1 MRQRSS
7 AARSQTA
14 DERHARERLGYRHA
28 AVRAA
33 VLSDIHANLH
43 ALEAVLAA
51 VEPESPDEVWFL
63 GDLLGYGPRPNRCR
77 SLLEPVAAVSLVG
90 NHDLGALDR
99 IGLDFFQPEAATS
112 ARWTRTVLEPET
124 EAFLDGLESSGER
137 AGVGLYHGSPRDPV
151 WEYVLSAE
159 IALDALLAVENRIVC
174 VGHSHIPLAIWFDGE
189 TVEGGIAEGGSE
201 VELGDKRWLLN
212 PGSVGQPRDGDPRA
226 AWLLLDLDVGT
237 ASFRRV
243 EYPVAETQQEIRD
256 RGLPEVLAA
265 RLEHG
270 V

>member
-1 MRQRSS
+1 
-7 AARSQTA
+7 
-14 DERHARERLGYRHA
+14 
-28 AVRAA
+28 VRAA

-51 VEPESPDEVWFL
+51 VESDAPDEIWFL
-63 GDLLGYGPRPNRCR
+63 GDLVGYGPRPNRCHA
-77 SLLEPVAAVSLVG
+77 LIEPAAAISLVG
-90 NHDLGALDR
+90 NHDLGALER
-99 IGLDFFQPEAATS
+99 ITLDFFSPEAATS
-112 ARWTRTVLEPET
+112 ARWTRTVLDAVT
-124 EAFLDGLESSGER
+124 EAFLGRLEPSGER

-159 IALDALLAVENRIVC
+159 SALGSLLAVENRLVI
-174 VGHSHIPLAIWFDGE
+174 VGHSHVPLAIWFDGG
-189 TVEGGIAEGGSE
+189 TIEGGVAEGGTE
-201 VELGDKRWLLN
+201 VELGEKRWLLN

-226 AWLLLDLDVGT
+226 AWLLLDLDAGT

-243 EYPVAETQQEIRD
+243 EYPVAETQREIRD
-256 RGLPEVLAA
+256 RGLPEALAA

>member
-1 MRQRSS
+1 
-7 AARSQTA
+7 
-14 DERHARERLGYRHA
+14 
-28 AVRAA
+28 VRAA

-51 VEPESPDEVWFL
+51 VELEAPDEVWFL

-77 SLLEPVAAVSLVG
+77 IRLEPVAAISLVG

-99 IGLDFFQPEAATS
+99 IGLDFFSPEAATS

-124 EAFLDGLESSGER
+124 EVFLDALEPAGER

-159 IALDALLAVENRIVC
+159 TALGSLLAVENQLVI
-174 VGHSHIPLAIWFDGE
+174 VGHSHVPLSIWFDGE
-189 TVEGGIAEGGSE
+189 TIEGGVAEGGTE
-201 VELGDKRWLLN
+201 VELGEKRWLLN

-226 AWLLLDLDVGT
+226 AWLFLDLDAGRAT
-237 ASFRRV
+237 FRRT
-243 EYPVAETQQEIRD
+243 EYPVEETQREIRD
-256 RGLPEVLAA
+256 RGLPEALAA

>member
-1 MRQRSS
+1 
-7 AARSQTA
+7 
-14 DERHARERLGYRHA
+14 
-28 AVRAA
+28 VRAA

-51 VEPESPDEVWFL
+51 VESEAADEVWFL
-63 GDLLGYGPRPNRCR
+63 GDLVGYGPRPNRCGA
-77 SLLEPVAAVSLVG
+77 LIEPAAAISLVG
-90 NHDLGALDR
+90 NHDLAALER
-99 IGLDFFQPEAATS
+99 IGLDFFSPEAATS

-124 EAFLDGLESSGER
+124 EAFLGSLEPAGER

-159 IALDALLAVENRIVC
+159 SALGSLLAVENRLVI

-189 TVEGGIAEGGSE
+189 TIEGGVAEGGSE
-201 VELGDKRWLLN
+201 VELGEKRWVLN

-226 AWLLLDLDVGT
+226 AWLFLDLDAGS
-237 ASFRRV
+237 ASFRRT
-243 EYPVAETQQEIRD
+243 EYPVEETQREIRD
-256 RGLPEVLAA
+256 RGLPEALAA

>member
-1 MRQRSS
+1 
-7 AARSQTA
+7 
-14 DERHARERLGYRHA
+14 
-28 AVRAA
+28 VRAA

-51 VEPESPDEVWFL
+51 VESDSPDEIWFL
-63 GDLLGYGPRPNRCR
+63 GDLVGYGPRPNRCR
-77 SLLEPVAAVSLVG
+77 TRIEPVAAVSLVG
-90 NHDLGALDR
+90 NHDLGVLDR
-99 IGLDFFQPEAATS
+99 IGLDFFGPEAAAS

-124 EAFLDGLESSGER
+124 EAFLSALEPTGER

-159 IALDALLAVENRIVC
+159 SALGSLLAVENRIVL
-174 VGHSHIPLAIWFDGE
+174 VGHSHVPLAISLEGE
-189 TVEGGIAEGGSE
+189 TIEGDVAPGGSE

-226 AWLLLDLDVGT
+226 AWLLLDLDAGT
-237 ASFRRV
+237 ASFRRT
-243 EYPVAETQQEIRD
+243 EYPVAETQREIRD
-256 RGLPEVLAA
+256 RGLPELLAA

-270 V
+270 L